1 MERMIWNQELELNT
15 CKSTEFD
22 NRKSITIKVVSTKE
36 YKHSF
41 INGIAKVEVFLDDT
55 TVINR
60 TDIQHTTTYVVED
73 IDIFNSIQSTDNKKV
88 LKISAMTV
96 EKWQALI
103 TANNQCSNGG
113 YNILD
118 NEDRNSGFLDEQP
131 YYCITWFIYSDDD
144 SLTNICDS
152 FFNETNVDLVNVE
165 GEVFEK
171 KADI

>member
-15 CKSTEFD
+15 CKSTKFD

-73 IDIFNSIQSTDNKKV
+73 IDISNSIQSTDNKKV

-103 TANNQCSNGG
+103 TAN
-113 YNILD
+113 
-118 NEDRNSGFLDEQP
+118 
-131 YYCITWFIYSDDD
+131 
-144 SLTNICDS
+144 ICDS
-152 FFNETNVDLVNVE
+152 FFNKTNVDLVNVE
-165 GEVFEK
+165 GEVCVCVSVYFLPIFL
-171 KADI
+171 DC